1 MLRIFEFKSVSL
13 ARSGDEEWFLF
24 ILSANWRVCAERR
37 ALAVILL
44 NQVQAVRRIRPKQE
58 MQRRTT
64 PQTGELIPGASQSGI
79 SPQEK
84 LSPASSVKDFFV
96 TFHGRKRS
104 GTTLLRKD
112 S

>member
-37 ALAVILL
+37 ALVAILF
-44 NQVQAVRRIRPKQE
+44 NQVQAGRAYSPNKNCST
-58 MQRRTT
+58 RTT

-96 TFHGRKRS
+96 TFHEES
-104 GTTLLRKD
+104 DQEQL